1 MDPNALAIAIVLFA
15 AAVYAVVR
23 YVLPAVGIGGEVLFV
38 LDVRNG
44 RVSAARGKP
53 PARLVQDFEDVV
65 GKPPVKRATL
75 TITVDGPRARLTARG
90 TLDEGRLQRLRNVLG
105 LYPLARLR

>member
-1 MDPNALAIAIVLFA
+1 M
-15 AAVYAVVR
+15 
-23 YVLPAVGIGGEVLFV
+23 

-44 RVSAARGKP
+44 RVSTARGKP

-65 GKPPVKRATL
+65 RKPAVKHATL
-75 TITVDGPRARLTARG
+75 YVNVDGTRARLTARG
-90 TLDEGRLQRLRNVLG
+90 TIDEGRLQRLRNVLG